1 MSKRSSRRSKS
12 YRRRSKSSRRRSKS
26 SRRKSKRSG
35 KPNKENYTFGF
46 GDVVWEIY
54 TKDGCPHCESAKKT
68 LEKYVENNGG
78 KLNIYKGKENTDEN
92 VKKKMDDTKMTTW
105 PRIFKNNE
113 LIGGNSDL
121 ESYLKQNK

>member
-1 MSKRSSRRSKS
+1 M
-12 YRRRSKSSRRRSKS
+12 
-26 SRRKSKRSG
+26 
-35 KPNKENYTFGF
+35 
-46 GDVVWEIY
+46 WEIY